1 MAKDLPCLLFLLGR
15 KMLPRLHAVEHAQL
29 LLRRQVGKMLQALPK
44 LLLSFRGQAA
54 EGGIVLEFALLFRRG

>member
-1 MAKDLPCLLFLLGR
+1 
-15 KMLPRLHAVEHAQL
+15 MLPRLHAVEHAQL